1 VRSLLVEAS
10 IVPIPAN
17 QKARIRSVKSLG
29 VLGSLASVSGWLR
42 DCGFTG
48 SEIDIVVNKGK
59 ANARQ
64 ESSRTS
70 GEKAR
75 RNSAAPSAPQRGRH
89 HRLDMIAA
97 TRRQQQYDQRHR
109 SGAAYFGGVAPL
121 PGSV

>member
-1 VRSLLVEAS
+1 MKERSAQKNPRTSASTKVRSLLVEAS

-42 DCGFTG
+42 DCGFTE

-64 ESSRTS
+64 ESSRAS

-75 RNSAAPSAPQRGRH
+75 R
-89 HRLDMIAA
+89 
-97 TRRQQQYDQRHR
+97 T
-109 SGAAYFGGVAPL
+109 L
-121 PGSV
+121 PEGC